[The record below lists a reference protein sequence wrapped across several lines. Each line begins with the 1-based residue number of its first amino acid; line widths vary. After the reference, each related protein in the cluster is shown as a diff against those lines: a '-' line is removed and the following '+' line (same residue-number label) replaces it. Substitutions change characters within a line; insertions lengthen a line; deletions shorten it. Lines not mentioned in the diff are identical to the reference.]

1 MRILSILAAIAI
13 FASPAIAD
21 NHVKITKVATVPS
34 AERLPGHEPDTYRF
48 GYPYAA
54 MRGTSP
60 GQCEMMCN
68 RDDSCSA
75 WSYLPATFQMG
86 PRCELKQSVGS
97 QSYRPGAVSGIAS
110 KYHPVPRTTIQPKA
124 THPATRPAP
133 RTVTRP
139 APPPIRTTRA
149 APQPAPTRPAQQPYQ
164 MRELLGGPT
173 TVSSG
178 QTAMGR
184 VTRPA
189 AVEPRPVPAPTVYPQ
204 PAPAPQQAAAAPRPL
219 TQAPNAVMRRPAPVS
234 AAQPTRQAPPPARPV
249 PQFQMVPPEETA
261 SAQSAP
267 VATAPVSSGGV
278 SITPAAPIP
287 NRRKPWTERSNGD
300 PDYSVGD
307 SGFIPGDEEATAGF
321 IDGLPEADDE

>member
-1 MRILSILAAIAI
+1 MRILSILAAIAL
-13 FASPAIAD
+13 FASPAVAD
-21 NHVKITKVATVPS
+21 SHAKVTKVATVPS

-75 WSYLPATFQMG
+75 WSYVPATFQMG

-97 QSYRPGAVSGIAS
+97 QSYRPGAVSGIAN

-124 THPATRPAP
+124 VHPASRPVQQPVQRPAISS
-133 RTVTRP
+133 
-139 APPPIRTTRA
+139 APPIRTTRA
-149 APQPAPTRPAQQPYQ
+149 APQPMPTRPAEPYP

-173 TVSSG
+173 SVTSG
-178 QTAMGR
+178 AAVTGR

-189 AVEPRPVPAPTVYPQ
+189 APAPQPSPAPTVYPQ
-204 PAPAPQQAAAAPRPL
+204 TAAPRQL
-219 TQAPNAVMRRPAPVS
+219 TQAPNAVMRRPAPAPQS
-234 AAQPTRQAPPPARPV
+234 APQPVRQAPPPPARPV
-249 PQFQMVPPEETA
+249 PQFQMVPPEEA
-261 SAQSAP
+261 APAQVQTAP
-267 VATAPVSSGGV
+267 VATAPMSSGGV
-278 SITPAAPIP
+278 SITPAAPIQ

-321 IDGLPEADDE
+321 VDGLPEADEE